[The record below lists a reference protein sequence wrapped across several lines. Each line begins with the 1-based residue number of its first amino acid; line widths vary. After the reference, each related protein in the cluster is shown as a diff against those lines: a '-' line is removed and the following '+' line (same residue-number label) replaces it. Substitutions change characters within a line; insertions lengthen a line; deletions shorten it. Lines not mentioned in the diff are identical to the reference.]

1 MENTLNPSHVNG
13 NGAIP
18 PAGTNASQNAAG
30 GSNLN
35 RYLDGIV
42 DLSNSTSG
50 QKTDW
55 STQQS
60 AELYGIDNWGSGY
73 FTVNKKGNVCVTP
86 RGKFGPQLDLH
97 QLMEDL
103 TERGIRAPILVRF
116 PDIIQARIELLANC
130 FAKAINEQG
139 YKGQYNGVF
148 PIKVNQQK
156 HVVSEII
163 KHGRKTRLGLECG
176 SKPEL
181 LIGLAMVEDQ
191 ESLII
196 VNGFK
201 DTEYIKT
208 ALLAQKLGRNV
219 IVVIDRFSEIDEI
232 IRISSEL
239 QMKPRIG
246 FRVKLDSKGFGKWV
260 DSSGAKSKFGLTAPE
275 IVSGIKK
282 LKQAG
287 LLDSLVLLHFHIGS
301 QVSSIQAFKS
311 TLKEGA
317 RFFAEVRELGAPLKY
332 VDVGGGLGV
341 DYDGTGK
348 GDNSVNY
355 DEQEYA
361 NDVVHALSEICSQ
374 KNIPHPNIITESG
387 RSLVAH
393 HSLLIFNV
401 LGVNELTRKRKPY
414 TPSENDHQIIKDLN
428 EIHQKLNKD
437 NLHECYHDTL
447 QLKNDALQLF
457 TYGYLSLEQRARAEK
472 LIWTIITKM
481 MNLSR
486 DVEEHAEIYSALNE
500 ELYDTYYCNFS
511 IFQSVPDSWAV
522 EQLFPVMPIHR
533 LNEKP
538 NRTAVLVD
546 LTCDSDGKMDKF
558 VEYNEHKSALRVHPF
573 DPKQPYY
580 LCCFL
585 LGAYQ
590 EILGDLHNLFGDC
603 DAVQVS
609 INEMGYTLD
618 HYEEGDLVTD
628 VLNYVQYTRSDLT
641 TKMRTIVERGI
652 VSNTISKQEARM
664 FMNYYEQGLAGYTY
678 LEDYE

>member
-1 MENTLNPSHVNG
+1 MSETPSGTNG
-13 NGAIP
+13 NNT
-18 PAGTNASQNAAG
+18 TNTPTPGVVTPNIS
-30 GSNLN
+30 
-35 RYLDGIV
+35 RYLDGAE
-42 DLSNSTSG
+42 LT
-50 QKTDW
+50 
-55 STQQS
+55 TQQQEQKS
-60 AELYGIDNWGSGY
+60 DWTIQKSVDLYGIENWGSGY

-86 RGKFGPQLDLH
+86 QGKFGPQLDLH
-97 QLMEDL
+97 QLMLDL

-116 PDIIQARIELLANC
+116 PDIIQARIQLLANC
-130 FAKAINEQG
+130 FAKSINEHG
-139 YKGQYNGVF
+139 YKGMYNGVY

-163 KHGRKTRLGLECG
+163 KHGKKTRLGLECG

-181 LIGLAMVEDQ
+181 LIGLAMVEDN

-201 DTEYIKT
+201 DYEYIET

-219 IVVIDRFSEIDEI
+219 IIVIDRFSEIDDI
-232 IRISSEL
+232 VKISSEL
-239 QMKPRIG
+239 KVKPRIG
-246 FRVKLDSKGFGKWV
+246 FRAKLDSKGFGKWV
-260 DSSGAKSKFGLTAPE
+260 DSSGAKSKFGLTSPE

-282 LKQAG
+282 LKQAS
-287 LLDSLVLLHFHIGS
+287 LLDSLILLHFHIGS
-301 QVSSIQAFKS
+301 QVSSIQAFKT

-317 RFFAEVRELGAPLKY
+317 RFFAEIREMGAPLKY

-348 GDNSVNY
+348 GENSVNY

-361 NDVVHALSEICSQ
+361 NDVVYAIKDICDQ
-374 KNIPHPNIITESG
+374 KQLPHPNIITESG

-393 HSLLIFNV
+393 HSLLMFNV

-414 TPSENDHQIIKDLN
+414 SPVESDHQIIKDLN
-428 EIHQKLNKD
+428 EIHQRVNKE
-437 NLHECYHDTL
+437 NLHENYHDTL
-447 QLKNDALQLF
+447 QLKNDSLQLF
-457 TYGYLSLEQRARAEK
+457 TYGYLSLEQRAKAEK

-481 MNLSR
+481 MTLSQNSK
-486 DVEEHAEIYSALNE
+486 DHEEIYSALNE

-511 IFQSVPDSWAV
+511 VFQSVPDSWAV
-522 EQLFPVMPIHR
+522 DQLFPVMPIHR

-538 NRTAVLVD
+538 TRRAVLVD

-558 VEYNEHKSALRVHPF
+558 IENNEHKSALRVHTF
-573 DPKQPYY
+573 DEKNPYY

-590 EILGDLHNLFGDC
+590 EILGDLHNLFGDS
-603 DAVQVS
+603 DAVQIT
-609 INEMGYTLD
+609 INETGYTLD

-628 VLNYVQYTRSDLT
+628 VLNYVQYTRSELT
-641 TKMRTIVERGI
+641 SKMRKIVEESI
-652 VSNTISKQEARM
+652 SSNTITKHEARL
-664 FMNYYEQGLAGYTY
+664 FMSFYEQGLSGYTY
-678 LEDYE
+678 LEDFEHNSTK